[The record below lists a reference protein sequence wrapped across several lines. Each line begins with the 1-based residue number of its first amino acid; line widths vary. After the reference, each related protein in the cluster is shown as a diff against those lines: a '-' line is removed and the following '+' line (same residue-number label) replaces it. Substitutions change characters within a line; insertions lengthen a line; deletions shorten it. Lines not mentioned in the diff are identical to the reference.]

1 MFWDVEFNFLRF
13 SEHYTRFRE
22 LKIKKQNKTKQNPL
36 QPPGILSCHGVKLSM
51 KQAQA

>member
-1 MFWDVEFNFLRF
+1 MFWYVEFNFLRC

-22 LKIKKQNKTKQNPL
+22 RKKTKQKQNQDPL